1 MNSRDV
7 DSVMEIISS
16 SFRIDEQS
24 KAKLKRKLRKLQLPS
39 DSTPQA
45 KESWITEARDVA
57 RTIALRNGEVTIEDV
72 LHEFPL
78 TDDADPRIVG
88 GVLRH
93 PDFERVGN
101 RTLMAKDRR
110 YKTVGVFQLRNN
122 VVAITDW
129 D

>member
-1 MNSRDV
+1 MNSKDV
-7 DSVMEIISS
+7 DSVMEIITS

-24 KAKLKRKLRKLQLPS
+24 KAKLKRKLRRLELPS
-39 DSTPQA
+39 QSQTQT
-45 KESWITEARDVA
+45 KETWITQARDVA
-57 RTIALRNGEVTIEDV
+57 RTIASRNGEVTIEDV

-78 TDDADPRIVG
+78 SDDADPRIVG

-93 PDFERVGN
+93 PDFERIGN
-101 RTLMAKDRR
+101 RTLMARDRR

-122 VVAITDW
+122 VLAITDW

>member
-39 DSTPQA
+39 DSTPQV

>member
-39 DSTPQA
+39 DSTPQV

-129 D
+129 G

>member
-1 MNSRDV
+1 MNSKDV

-39 DSTPQA
+39 NSTPQG

-57 RTIALRNGEVTIEDV
+57 RTIAIRNGEVTIEDV